1 MWIIYAFLSAF
12 MLGFYDVFK
21 KKSLT
26 GNAVIPILLLNTLFS
41 SILFLPLIIL
51 SANGVISDT
60 SLFYTHSYGWEG
72 HQYIIL
78 KAIIVL
84 SSWIFGYFGIK
95 NLPITIVGPINA
107 TRPVM
112 VLLGALLLFGEK
124 LNVYQWAGVLIAIGG
139 IYLLSNSGKKEGI
152 NFSHNKWII
161 FVFISNM
168 LGAISG
174 LYDKYLMASPENGG
188 IGLDK
193 LAVQSWFNIY
203 QLFLMTIILM
213 LLWYPKRKST
223 TPFQWRWSII
233 LISVF
238 LSLSDFVYFCSLSLD
253 GAMISIVSMIRR
265 GSVIVSF
272 LCGAFIF
279 KEKNL
284 KSKLADLTLVI
295 ISMILLFIGSR

>member
-238 LSLSDFVYFCSLSLD
+238 LSLAV
-253 GAMISIVSMIRR
+253 VSAVFAVLCAA
-265 GSVIVSF
+265 SAVACASSAEDCAFSAVVCAVSAVSCAASA
-272 LCGAFIF
+272 LACAFAASAAAF
-279 KEKNL
+279 FAA
-284 KSKLADLTLVI
+284 S
-295 ISMILLFIGSR
+295 